1 MYMLNAEIAQKR
13 KPEII
18 DVLIPIRV
26 APSDTKIALKKNPV
40 MIAAKRLTALINR
53 TFRVNGYSS
62 LCPDYFFET
71 DSLRFYVVK
80 AVGHRF
86 HIDVFF
92 GAFDP
97 HRVFGVFQDE
107 RS

>member
-13 KPEII
+13 KPENI
-18 DVLIPIRV
+18 DVLIPIRD
-26 APSDTKIALKKNPV
+26 APSDTIIALKKNPV
-40 MIAAKRLTALINR
+40 MIAAKRLTALINW

-62 LCPDYFFET
+62 LCSDYFLEP
-71 DSLRFYVVK
+71 DSLRFYVMK

-86 HIDVFF
+86 HINVFF
-92 GAFDP
+92 GSVDP